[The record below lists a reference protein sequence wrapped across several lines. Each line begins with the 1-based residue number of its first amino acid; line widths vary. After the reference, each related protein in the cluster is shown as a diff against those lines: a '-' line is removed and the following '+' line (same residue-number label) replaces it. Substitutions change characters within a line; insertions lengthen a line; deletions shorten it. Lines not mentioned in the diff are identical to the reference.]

1 MFVGQQEVEVKKN
14 KMKGIEVTSVDPRS
28 PSARVGLEEGDVI
41 VQVNRQRVE
50 SIRDMN
56 QIIDDIQGNIV
67 LGVKRGRESIFVLI
81 Q

>member
-1 MFVGQQEVEVKKN
+1 VQKN
-14 KMKGIEVTSVDPRS
+14 GTKGIEVATVDPRS

-50 SIRDMN
+50 NIRQMN
-56 QIIDDIQGNIV
+56 KIIEDTQGNIV